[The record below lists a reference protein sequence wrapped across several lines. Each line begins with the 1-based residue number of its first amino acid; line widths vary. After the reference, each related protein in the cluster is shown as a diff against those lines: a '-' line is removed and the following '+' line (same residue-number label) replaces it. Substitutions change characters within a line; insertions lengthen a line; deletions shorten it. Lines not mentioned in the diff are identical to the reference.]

1 MKQFGKIMLMVF
13 GVGILAAGLSS
24 IPSRPAVA
32 SVAAQVQVVNTP
44 LPVQGTVDV
53 SNFPPTQNV
62 AITGTPTVNAN
73 VTFPSSVDVANPAT
87 APLFVVNLDEPGRTP
102 YQPVSACVAANISC
116 ESVFPGVPSN
126 HRLVLQHIS
135 GTTIWSSAP
144 SAVFGFARNGAGVVV
159 TRFLAQTSDTTTLT
173 NLFSC
178 ITTPDSS
185 LTWSSLPAPS
195 RPLPLVETLRL
206 ADTWWTAAWPRVPR
220 SRSSYSELFCS

>member
-159 TRFLAQTSDTTTLT
+159 TRFLAQTSDTTTFFDQPVLVYYDAGQQPDVVIIAGALT
-173 NLFSC
+173 STALGGN
-178 ITTPDSS
+178 ITLSGYLVDCGV
-185 LTWSSLPAPS
+185 APC
-195 RPLPLVETLRL
+195 
-206 ADTWWTAAWPRVPR
+206 AAIAQ
-220 SRSSYSELFCS
+220 